1 MILGDYH
8 VHTHLSTDSETLPV
22 AQVEAAIKAGLQYL
36 CFTDHQDIDYP
47 ELYDGPGQF
56 LVDMERYQKEL
67 VPLAEAYRD
76 RISIHLGIEL
86 GLQPHL
92 TKEIPAFAASYP
104 FEYTIGSTHVAS
116 HMDMYYPNYWEEFTV
131 HQGILRYYE
140 ETLENI
146 RKFDCFDCYGH
157 LDYIIRYVPKDRGD
171 FCTGDYRELID
182 EILKTLIAKGKGI
195 ECNTAGFKYGLGHP
209 NPHEDILRRYF
220 ELGGEILTIG
230 SDGHKPEHVA
240 YDFEKLPE
248 LLKAC
253 GAKYYTIFKER
264 KPEFLPL

>member
-1 MILGDYH
+1 MILADYH
-8 VHTHLSTDSETLPV
+8 VHTHLSTDSNALPA
-22 AQVEAAIKAGLQYL
+22 AQAEAAIQAGLQYL

-47 ELYDGPGQF
+47 EIYNGPGQF
-56 LVDMERYQKEL
+56 LINMEQYQKEL

-76 RISIHLGIEL
+76 RISIQLGVEL

-104 FEYTIGSTHVAS
+104 FAYIIGSTHITN
-116 HMDMYYPNYWEEFTV
+116 HMDMYYPEYWEHCSV
-131 HQGILRYYE
+131 QKGILCYLE

-146 RKFDCFDCYGH
+146 RRYDCFDCYGH
-157 LDYIIRYVPKDRGD
+157 LDYFIRYVPKNSVSYQ
-171 FCTGDYRELID
+171 TADYRDIWD
-182 EILKTLIAKGKGI
+182 EILKTLIEKGKGI

-230 SDGHKPEHVA
+230 SDGHAPEHVA
-240 YDFEKLPE
+240 YDFQKLPD

-253 GAKYYTIFKER
+253 GARYYTIFRER
-264 KPEFLPL
+264 KPEFLPF